1 MENIQLFIIYF
12 TLVPVIIT
20 ALIGLVRYQKLAL
33 TQRYLLVLTG
43 SALLMELT
51 SRMVLH
57 YLPSNLFLAPIDTI
71 LEFSILALIYRREL
85 RPARISRLIPLLAA
99 GFVLGS
105 IITYTPQLDFPY
117 FNAMQRFIE
126 SLLVLAFVGVYFHR
140 EINRQTFT
148 RRLEREPIFWI
159 STGLLLYFLSS
170 MFIFLTSNYVLT
182 QPQELGR
189 RVWAIHALLYIFLNI
204 LYAIAMRL
212 PTRSPSL
219 ANEQGSVTQS

>member
-1 MENIQLFIIYF
+1 MDAIQQFIIYF
-12 TLVPVIIT
+12 TLVPVVIT

-33 TQRYLLVLTG
+33 TQRYLLALTG
-43 SALLMELT
+43 AALLMEFA
-51 SRMVLH
+51 SRMVLR
-57 YLPSNLFLAPIDTI
+57 YLPSNLFLAPIDAV
-71 LEFSILALIYRREL
+71 LEFSVLALIYHREL

-105 IITYTPQLDFPY
+105 IITYTPRLDFPY

-140 EINRQTFT
+140 EINRQIFT

-212 PTRSPSL
+212 PARSP
-219 ANEQGSVTQS
+219 A